1 MKHRELP
8 VEKLKEYLYYDPIVG
23 VLINKKKRG
32 KCAVG
37 DFVGGPAKHNKQY
50 WVVGFNSQP
59 YYFSRVCWAIYHGVS
74 PSGQIDHVNG
84 DRADNRIENLR
95 ECSHHQNQFNKKGRS
110 KRFMKGV
117 SLDNYGYRAKIS
129 FSGKSIHI
137 GRFVTEHDAHEAY
150 CLKAKELH
158 GEFSRFE

>member
-50 WVVGFNSQP
+50 WV
-59 YYFSRVCWAIYHGVS
+59 
-74 PSGQIDHVNG
+74 
-84 DRADNRIENLR
+84 
-95 ECSHHQNQFNKKGRS
+95 
-110 KRFMKGV
+110 
-117 SLDNYGYRAKIS
+117 
-129 FSGKSIHI
+129 
-137 GRFVTEHDAHEAY
+137 
-150 CLKAKELH
+150 
-158 GEFSRFE
+158 